1 MQDVYILHS
10 LSEHISDRDEFDI
23 EKLINSGTN
32 LTDELQL
39 ASHVATYD
47 ASSGLMVIHLD
58 PPVYASSLYVA
69 RRENES
75 LVVEEIYIFACKPP
89 GKMMMMIVVHLWTDL
104 SACHATKGPWRVS
117 ARTQIRYRLA
127 GQASSFVTYEQP
139 SSLRPTRIK
148 MKHLLLMNGYKNI
161 SSNYKIYF
169 ITGTYCVL
177 HGNVRIII
185 EINITFP
192 SYCIWI
198 IFNILLELWY
208 RWL

>member
-89 GKMMMMIVVHLWTDL
+89 GKMMMMMIVVHLQTDL
-104 SACHATKGPWRVS
+104 SSRHASNGPSEASPWRG
-117 ARTQIRYRLA
+117 L
-127 GQASSFVTYEQP
+127 GG
-139 SSLRPTRIK
+139 SLRGHKLDAGWQGRLV
-148 MKHLLLMNGYKNI
+148 HLLLM
-161 SSNYKIYF
+161 SN
-169 ITGTYCVL
+169 
-177 HGNVRIII
+177 HHR
-185 EINITFP
+185 
-192 SYCIWI
+192 
-198 IFNILLELWY
+198 
-208 RWL
+208 

>member
-10 LSEHISDRDEFDI
+10 LSEHISDGDEFDI

-69 RRENES
+69 RRENET

-89 GKMMMMIVVHLWTDL
+89 GKMMMMIVVHLQTDL
-104 SACHATKGPWRVS
+104 SPGHASNEPSEASPWRG
-117 ARTQIRYRLA
+117 L
-127 GQASSFVTYEQP
+127 GG
-139 SSLRPTRIK
+139 SLRGHKLDTGWQGRLV
-148 MKHLLLMNGYKNI
+148 HLLLMSKY
-161 SSNYKIYF
+161 
-169 ITGTYCVL
+169 
-177 HGNVRIII
+177 HG
-185 EINITFP
+185 
-192 SYCIWI
+192 
-198 IFNILLELWY
+198 
-208 RWL
+208 